1 MINSSRLCEC
11 GRGMKTG
18 EPSRDSD
25 YDEFAPLSDPAGI
38 RNLNDVMWWCPRDG
52 KTQPLTDDEAE
63 QLSQFI

>member
-1 MINSSRLCEC
+1 
-11 GRGMKTG
+11 MKTG